1 MQETLKTLRW
11 SEASVP
17 AMASKVRTAATTRL
31 RHRQGAHPRAMTLQS
46 GLPPGCTREMI
57 DEACRE
63 ARGKPSSK
71 TRFRH
76 LSSWKPQGAFL
87 VEATFSDNEI
97 ITLVFKR
104 TLATPEF
111 NPAHDQLP
119 LTPGPAEHVIY
130 EAPPGRL
137 RAFLPRVFAA
147 WELEPGVEYAFVAE
161 DLHKSHR
168 PVSRSERIGLIDHLG
183 DLHDAL
189 AELDPGPHEDLLND
203 FLGTREELADFYG
216 RRLGEPLRTQPDR
229 TVNSLRR
236 QVGKVVE
243 VYRSV
248 ELHESAVGL
257 VHGDPNLAN
266 IHVPRH
272 GDGVPKFVDWE
283 WAGTHLHHI
292 DLTSI
297 LKFANP
303 LFERN
308 GLRRYAELHP
318 SLPED
323 LHRRLYY
330 WCKLDKSLLDVCQMT
345 ALAEHPAPRR
355 MNDQLFLKRSARAA
369 LHAYAQLQRN

>member
-1 MQETLKTLRW
+1 MHETLRTLRW
-11 SEASVP
+11 SEVSVP
-17 AMASKVRTAATTRL
+17 ALASKVRRAASTRL
-31 RHRQGAHPRAMTLQS
+31 RHRQGAPSRAKTPQA

-63 ARGKPSSK
+63 ATGKPPSK

-87 VEATFSDNEI
+87 VEATLSENEI

-104 TLATPEF
+104 TVATPEF

-161 DLHKSHR
+161 DLHTSHR
-168 PVSRSERIGLIDHLG
+168 PVNRSERIGLIDHLRA
-183 DLHDAL
+183 LHEAL
-189 AELDPGPHEDLLND
+189 AELDPGPHKVLLND

-216 RRLGEPLRTQPDR
+216 RRLGEPLRTQGDR
-229 TVNSLRR
+229 TVSSLRR
-236 QVGKVVE
+236 QASKVVE

-248 ELHESAVGL
+248 ELHESAAGL

-266 IHVPRH
+266 IHVPRQ
-272 GDGVPKFVDWE
+272 GDGPPKFVDWE

-297 LKFANP
+297 LKFADP
-303 LFERN
+303 LFERD
-308 GLRRYAELHP
+308 GLRRYSEQHP

-330 WCKLDKSLLDVCQMT
+330 WCKLDKSLIDVCQMT
-345 ALAEHPAPRR
+345 ALAEDPAPRR
-355 MNDQLFLKRSARAA
+355 MNDQVFLKRSARAA
-369 LHAYAQLQRN
+369 LHAYAQLQRT